1 MSAETKLSNNTWY
14 SGSVLVFNEH
24 FYLYLSFMN
33 RKLQGSVEAPYLTFH
48 GVQGSRHSGGCQQ
61 CQHLNKPELFL
72 HFAEYHP
79 ANGLLQFVTA
89 SNSNIC
95 NQQLAFGLFVI
106 INLTCSN
113 IFKIFLDFV
122 WGAYMFMVLAELL
135 SNMKLYWKQK
145 SHFDKGHLN
154 AFLDLQGRVVY

>member
-1 MSAETKLSNNTWY
+1 MRAETKLSNNTWY

-24 FYLYLSFMN
+24 LYLYLSFMN
-33 RKLQGSVEAPYLTFH
+33 RKLQGEVKAPYLTFH

-106 INLTCSN
+106 INVTCSN
-113 IFKIFLDFV
+113 IIPFSLPFSRFSL
-122 WGAYMFMVLAELL
+122 VL
-135 SNMKLYWKQK
+135 Y
-145 SHFDKGHLN
+145 
-154 AFLDLQGRVVY
+154 VVHMCPWSWQNFYQI

>member
-24 FYLYLSFMN
+24 MYLYLSFMN
-33 RKLQGSVEAPYLTFH
+33 RKLQGGVEAPYLTFH

-79 ANGLLQFVTA
+79 ANGLLLFVTA

-113 IFKIFLDFV
+113 IFPFSSPFSRFSL
-122 WGAYMFMVLAELL
+122 VLYGVHIC
-135 SNMKLYWKQK
+135 SWSWQNFYQI
-145 SHFDKGHLN
+145 
-154 AFLDLQGRVVY
+154 